1 MITRT
6 LQEFVNE
13 WRLGDLAT
21 MSPEGPNVSPK
32 GTFQALD
39 GDRIAF
45 AELRSPQS
53 MANIEQDNRVQ
64 VAMVD
69 VFARK
74 GARFRGNAT
83 FHPANTETAAELR
96 PRWIE
101 LFGDGLMARSS
112 GFVVIDV
119 VSVKSLTTPAYD
131 VGATEKQLRADYMA
145 RFAAMQEH
153 WFKTQS

>member
-1 MITRT
+1 MITPT

-21 MSPEGPNVSPK
+21 MGPEGPNVSPK

-39 GDRIAF
+39 TDRIAF

-53 MANIEQDNRVQ
+53 MANIEGDPRVQ
-64 VAMVD
+64 VSMVD
-69 VFARK
+69 VFSRK

-83 FHPANTETAAELR
+83 FHPMNTAAAQDLA
-96 PRWIE
+96 PRWID
-101 LFGDGLMARSS
+101 LFGDSLMTRSS
-112 GFVVIDV
+112 GFVVIEV
-119 VSVKSLTTPAYD
+119 NAVKPLTTPAYD

-145 RFAAMQEH
+145 RFAAMQEQ
-153 WFKTQS
+153 WFKTQA

>member
-1 MITRT
+1 MITPT

-21 MSPEGPNVSPK
+21 MGPEGPNVSPK

-39 GDRIAF
+39 TERVAF

-53 MANIEQDNRVQ
+53 MANIQGDPRVQ
-64 VAMVD
+64 VSMVD
-69 VFARK
+69 VFSRK
-74 GARFRGNAT
+74 GVRFRGVAT
-83 FHPANTETAAELR
+83 FHAMGSDLANELS
-96 PRWIE
+96 PRWVD
-101 LFGDGLMARSS
+101 LFGEGLMARSS

-119 VSVKSLTTPAYD
+119 NSVKPLTTPAYD

-145 RFAAMQEH
+145 RFATMQEQ
-153 WFKTQS
+153 WFKTQG